1 MTFFSK
7 VALATF
13 LCNAARIAATDY
25 AVYFDPSQDARNPM
39 QRSGSSTSY
48 KPYSPSKWRE
58 VDKDAWPIFSDWGKI
73 LDEPGPWYERGNS
86 QGNECEDRSN
96 ASYNDQHRQ
105 SPIMLQDDDACTD
118 RHKLVNIEFGQCAKE
133 EVSFYTTPYGLGATV
148 KCKVQPLLDFSLNKD
163 VWTLQEIVLK
173 TPGEHSI
180 WNPETG
186 EEETFA
192 GELHLGYKGSRAENV
207 SRLDGHAENIGIVGI
222 MLKVGNDYD
231 EDDELEKLIRGWERS
246 QQNQYDACGK
256 TYNHDDCKL
265 NSVDSRGRSL
275 VEKTS
280 LTSNK
285 GIRGGTITSDN
296 LSEKKAIQE
305 QRELGEWHRQCPNSH
320 YCFLNL
326 YKHTETDYYY
336 NYRGGLT
343 YPPCTEIV
351 YWRVMMQPMMI
362 SPGQLE
368 RIERLTYMHIN
379 NDCVLNTVGK
389 RRSSKSCAVDVNRP
403 RQALSIKH
411 SLKRCD
417 SWTTASVGSSVS
429 DETID
434 DDAKDDDFTYSNV
447 TSTSANNMIP
457 TVSDTI
463 AEEKKK
469 SKGKRKKGKAGNKL

>member
-1 MTFFSK
+1 MSLRLTFHQHHE
-7 VALATF
+7 LI
-13 LCNAARIAATDY
+13 CDI
-25 AVYFDPSQDARNPM
+25 
-39 QRSGSSTSY
+39 
-48 KPYSPSKWRE
+48 
-58 VDKDAWPIFSDWGKI
+58 I
-73 LDEPGPWYERGNS
+73 LF
-86 QGNECEDRSN
+86 Q
-96 ASYNDQHRQ
+96 
-105 SPIMLQDDDACTD
+105 
-118 RHKLVNIEFGQCAKE
+118 
-133 EVSFYTTPYGLGATV
+133 
-148 KCKVQPLLDFSLNKD
+148 
-163 VWTLQEIVLK
+163 
-173 TPGEHSI
+173 
-180 WNPETG
+180 
-186 EEETFA
+186 
-192 GELHLGYKGSRAENV
+192 
-207 SRLDGHAENIGIVGI
+207 
-222 MLKVGNDYD
+222 
-231 EDDELEKLIRGWERS
+231 
-246 QQNQYDACGK
+246 
-256 TYNHDDCKL
+256 
-265 NSVDSRGRSL
+265 
-275 VEKTS
+275 
-280 LTSNK
+280 
-285 GIRGGTITSDN
+285 
-296 LSEKKAIQE
+296 
-305 QRELGEWHRQCPNSH
+305 
-320 YCFLNL
+320 
-326 YKHTETDYYY
+326 YYY

-457 TVSDTI
+457 NVSDTI